1 MYVHRG
7 NGRLCLVTCFSGTT
21 DEAGKLPRREN
32 ISREDLFCC
41 LVLFYCFEEVMG
53 KEKWGWKGGKG
64 VQDV

>member
-1 MYVHRG
+1 M
-7 NGRLCLVTCFSGTT
+7 TCFSGTT